1 VELRVEGGEQHL
13 AFVRDIQFHP
23 VSGEVQH
30 VDLLRVDVGATTRVE
45 VPVALHGEAPA
56 VRLRGGS
63 LIQGLHTV
71 LVEAKPL
78 EVPESFLVD
87 VGQLVDFDN
96 FLRVGDIAIPE
107 GITLI
112 TDPNQMVAHVT
123 APVGEA
129 AAEAAEA
136 MAAEPERVVAARP
149 VAEAEPNASGGGG
162 QAASQ

>member
-1 VELRVEGGEQHL
+1 VEVRVEGGEQHL

-87 VGQLVDFDN
+87 VGPLADFDN
-96 FLRVGDIAIPE
+96 VLRVGDIAIPE
-107 GITLI
+107 GITLL
-112 TDPNQMVAHVT
+112 TDPDQMVARVT
-123 APVGEA
+123 APLGEA
-129 AAEAAEA
+129 AVEAAEA
-136 MAAEPERVVAARP
+136 MTAEPERVVAARP
-149 VAEAEPNASGGGG
+149 VGEAESEGVG
-162 QAASQ
+162 S